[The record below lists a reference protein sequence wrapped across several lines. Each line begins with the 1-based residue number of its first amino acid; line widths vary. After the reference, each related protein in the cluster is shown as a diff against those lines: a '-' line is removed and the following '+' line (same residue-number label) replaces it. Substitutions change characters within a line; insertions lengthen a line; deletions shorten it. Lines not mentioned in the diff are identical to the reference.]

1 MKRQVY
7 PLARPGYHVP
17 GGGGV
22 RRARRNCSITV
33 GAMRLSKLGQS
44 AGSLITLGKI
54 RLAPSDYTSRP
65 KKR

>member
-54 RLAPSDYTSRP
+54 STGYTSRP